1 MKFNKAFL
9 DSCNEVL
16 IDSKLNDLQKYEEL
30 QELQEMLLDEGYDA
44 DAMYDLLLA
53 LGRMW

>member
-16 IDSKLNDLQKYEEL
+16 ADSKLNDLQKYEEL
-30 QELQEMLLDEGYDA
+30 QEMLLDEGYDA
-44 DAMYDLLLA
+44 DEMHDLLLA

>member
-16 IDSKLNDLQKYEEL
+16 ADSKLNDLQKYEEL

>member
-16 IDSKLNDLQKYEEL
+16 ADSKLNELQKYE
-30 QELQEMLLDEGYDA
+30 ELQEMLLDEGYDA

>member
-16 IDSKLNDLQKYEEL
+16 RDEKLNDLQKYE
-30 QELQEMLLDEGYDA
+30 ELQEMLLDEGYDA
-44 DAMYDLLLA
+44 DEMQDLLVE
-53 LGRMW
+53 LGRLW